1 MYLYLYTGWSGTCVQ
16 TSQPIT
22 LVSAFFVW
30 NFQYSQ
36 QKIKKYAVQDLEI
49 EKLKVELQNSVKNKI
64 TSLEAD
70 LQEKEGNLK
79 DALEDLLITLPKINM
94 IDINLLVFN
103 MISSYFALEYYNR
116 DELEVCQKFRKKLII
131 SSYFSRSIPLP
142 PTKNLRTWCEFS
154 EIYQV
159 MIQPAIWYY
168 SWGFLLAG
176 CLKAL
181 ASSPA

>member
-1 MYLYLYTGWSGTCVQ
+1 M
-16 TSQPIT
+16 
-22 LVSAFFVW
+22 W

-94 IDINLLVFN
+94 IDINLLVFDTD
-103 MISSYFALEYYNR
+103 Y
-116 DELEVCQKFRKKLII
+116 
-131 SSYFSRSIPLP
+131 
-142 PTKNLRTWCEFS
+142 
-154 EIYQV
+154 
-159 MIQPAIWYY
+159 
-168 SWGFLLAG
+168 
-176 CLKAL
+176 
-181 ASSPA
+181 